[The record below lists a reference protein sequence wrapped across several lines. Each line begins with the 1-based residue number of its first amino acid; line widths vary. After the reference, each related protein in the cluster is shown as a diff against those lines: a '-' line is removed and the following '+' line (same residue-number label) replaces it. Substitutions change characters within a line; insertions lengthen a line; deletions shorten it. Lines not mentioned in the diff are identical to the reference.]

1 MGGVSTLVAQ
11 CKRASDSPGLW
22 FALQLLRRLQSENAR
37 LEAAL
42 EWRCRELVF
51 WQWMV
56 RKLGWPPSLALTIAA
71 LGWDGASSLFPEDRK
86 RRLGATHHPGLQP
99 ALHSGLQL

>member
-1 MGGVSTLVAQ
+1 MLQGGVGAMGGVSTLVAQ
-11 CKRASDSPGLW
+11 CKRASDRPGLW

-56 RKLGWPPSLALTIAA
+56 RKLG
-71 LGWDGASSLFPEDRK
+71 
-86 RRLGATHHPGLQP
+86 
-99 ALHSGLQL
+99 